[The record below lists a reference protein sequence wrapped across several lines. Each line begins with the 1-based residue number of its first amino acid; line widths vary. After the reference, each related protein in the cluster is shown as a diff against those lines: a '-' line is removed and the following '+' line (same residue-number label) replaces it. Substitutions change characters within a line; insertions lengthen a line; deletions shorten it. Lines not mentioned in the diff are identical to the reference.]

1 MVNFSAERTAAT
13 PADASDEEEEMNAA
27 TYDPLAKPKKSKEVD
42 VSIVPDEQLEGFH
55 DDPMPTKLVDR
66 RWYER
71 HKHIYPASVW
81 QEFDPT
87 KDYSTAKRT
96 DAQGNAF
103 FLS

>member
-1 MVNFSAERTAAT
+1 LFNFSAERTAAT
-13 PADASDEEEEMNAA
+13 PADMDDEDKEVNAA
-27 TYDPLAKPKKSKEVD
+27 TYDPLERAKAKES
-42 VSIVPDEQLEGFH
+42 VSSAPDGQLEGFN
-55 DDPMPTKLVDR
+55 DDPTPTKLVDR
-66 RWYER
+66 RWYEK

-87 KDYSTAKRT
+87 KDYNSAKRT